1 MRTKKWL
8 AGALSVLMLSLA
20 LAGCGSAK
28 SPTSEPQN
36 QGGTQQG
43 SSTNTPAKTPVELTV
58 WSHLTS
64 PEVQEVQKV
73 ADEWAAKTGNKVTVL
88 EDQTGFQEFAAAAT
102 AGQGPDIMYG
112 LPHDNLGPFWKAGLL
127 EPVPDGVIDESNYEK
142 VTLDAVSYEGK
153 KFAVPI
159 SYEAVALFYNKA
171 LVSEPPTEW
180 DEFLALAQEKG
191 FMYKI
196 KDFYFTYGFIAGN
209 GGYVFKDKGN
219 GNLDPTDVGFASEG
233 GIAGLQLLSDFV
245 NKYKLMPSDVDDNMA
260 KAEFQAGNIA
270 FYLSGSWDVKGFEDA
285 GVDFGIAPMPKMPN
299 GQPFSP
305 FVGVQAAFVNADS
318 KHKAEAWDLI
328 KYLQENVPER
338 LLAVGNRIPAQKSM
352 ASALQTN
359 PYLAG
364 FAESAKVGHPMPNI
378 PEMASVWAPAASMIE
393 LVVMQQ
399 ATPEQ
404 AAQQAVQAIN
414 EAVAAQR

>member
-43 SSTNTPAKTPVELTV
+43 SSTNTPAKNPVELTV

>member
-43 SSTNTPAKTPVELTV
+43 SSTNTPAKNPVELTV

-127 EPVPDGVIDESNYEK
+127 EPVPDGVIDDSNYEK

-209 GGYVFKDKGN
+209 GGYVFKDKGS